1 MASKLGVSPEDRRKL
16 MLEAPVMKVIPMIA
30 LPMVIS
36 MLIDAFYN
44 LADTYF
50 VSTLGTAATAAVGVN
65 SSLMFFIRAIAMGF
79 GMGAS
84 SYISRLLGA
93 KKNNEAHKVASTT
106 AITSIGVI
114 TVCAVFAYIFKGPL
128 VNLLGATET
137 SRVYAMQYAQYIL
150 FAAPFTAGENVFSQV
165 LRAEGSTT
173 RSMVGILSG
182 CFVNLILDPIF
193 IFNFGWGVA
202 GAAAATAIS
211 KVISFAVLLYPF
223 IAKKTMV
230 KIAFKFNTP
239 TWGIYKEVAR
249 MGIPNFLR
257 AALMSVSS
265 VVTNNLAAGFGDS
278 VLAACSVSVRIMM
291 FVGSMVIGFGQG
303 FQPIAGYCWGAK
315 RYGRIKKAFW
325 STSLLG
331 AIVCLVCGTAIFI
344 FAGPIIGIFTK
355 SDTEILELGKFMIRL
370 QCLTLLA
377 HVWSVVI
384 NGLFQAIGRALS
396 ATIMSLSRSVIC
408 LIPCLLIMSTIWG
421 KYGLCSAQAAADV
434 LSIIIAIPLLINIL
448 RELTRLE
455 KEHPLEEIDA
465 AEVEESAKVAEETMF
480 SE

>member
-1 MASKLGVSPEDRRKL
+1 MASKMGETPEARRKL
-16 MLEAPVMKVIPMIA
+16 MLETPVMKVVPMIA

-65 SSLMFFIRAIAMGF
+65 SSLMHFIRAIAMGF

-93 KKNNEAHKVASTT
+93 KRNDEAHKVASTT
-106 AITSIGVI
+106 AVTSIGFI
-114 TVCAVFAYIFKGPL
+114 TFAALIAYIFKGPL
-128 VNLLGATET
+128 VDLLGATPT
-137 SRVYAMQYAQYIL
+137 SRIYSMQYAQYIL
-150 FAAPFTAGENVFSQV
+150 FAAPFTAGENIFSQV
-165 LRAEGSTT
+165 LRSEGSTT
-173 RSMVGILSG
+173 QSMIGMVSG
-182 CFVNLILDPIF
+182 CVVNLALDPLF
-193 IFNFGWGVA
+193 IFKFGWGVA

-211 KVISFAVLLYPF
+211 KVISFVVLLWPF
-223 IAKKTMV
+223 LAKKTMV
-230 KIAFKFNTP
+230 KISFKYFTP
-239 TWGIYKEVAR
+239 KWDIYKEVSR
-249 MGIPNFLR
+249 MGIPSFLR
-257 AALMSVSS
+257 AALMSVST

-278 VLAACSVSVRIMM
+278 VLAACSVSMRIMM

-315 RYGRIKKAFW
+315 RYHRIKQAFW
-325 STSLLG
+325 GTSLLG
-331 AIVCLVCGTAIFI
+331 AIVCLVFGTAIYI
-344 FAGPIIGIFTK
+344 LAGPIIGIFTQT
-355 SDTEILELGKFMIRL
+355 DTEILELGEYMIRI

-384 NGLFQAIGRALS
+384 NGLFQALGRAVS

-408 LIPCLLIMSTIWG
+408 LIPCLLIMSRVWG

-434 LSIIIAIPLLINIL
+434 LSIIIALPLLFNIL
-448 RELTRLE
+448 RELTRLD
-455 KEHPLEEIDA
+455 KENPLSEIEA
-465 AEVEESAKVAEETMF
+465 AEASEAE
-480 SE
+480 

>member
-1 MASKLGVSPEDRRKL
+1 MASKMGETPEARSKL
-16 MLEAPVMKVIPMIA
+16 MLETPVMKVVPMIA

-65 SSLMFFIRAIAMGF
+65 SSLMHFIRAIAMGF

-93 KKNNEAHKVASTT
+93 KRNDEAHKVASTT
-106 AITSIGVI
+106 AVTSIGFI
-114 TVCAVFAYIFKGPL
+114 TFAALIAYIFKGPL
-128 VNLLGATET
+128 VDLLGATPT
-137 SRVYAMQYAQYIL
+137 SRIYSMQYAQYIL
-150 FAAPFTAGENVFSQV
+150 FAAPFTAGENIFSQV
-165 LRAEGSTT
+165 LRSEGSTT
-173 RSMVGILSG
+173 QSMIGMVSG
-182 CFVNLILDPIF
+182 CVVNLALDPLF
-193 IFNFGWGVA
+193 IFKFGWGVA

-211 KVISFAVLLYPF
+211 KVISFVVLLWPF
-223 IAKKTMV
+223 LAKKTMV
-230 KIAFKFNTP
+230 KISFKYFTP
-239 TWGIYKEVAR
+239 KWDIYKEVSR
-249 MGIPNFLR
+249 MGIPSFLR
-257 AALMSVSS
+257 AALMSVST

-278 VLAACSVSVRIMM
+278 VLAACSVSMRIMM

-315 RYGRIKKAFW
+315 RYHRIKQAFW
-325 STSLLG
+325 GTSLLG
-331 AIVCLVCGTAIFI
+331 AIVCLVFGTAIYI
-344 FAGPIIGIFTK
+344 LAGPIIGIFTQT
-355 SDTEILELGKFMIRL
+355 DTEILELGEYMIRI

-384 NGLFQAIGRALS
+384 NGLFQALGRAVS

-408 LIPCLLIMSTIWG
+408 LIPCLLIMSRVWG

-434 LSIIIAIPLLINIL
+434 LSIIIALPLLFNIL
-448 RELTRLE
+448 RELTRLD
-455 KEHPLEEIDA
+455 KENPLSEIEA
-465 AEVEESAKVAEETMF
+465 AEASEAE
-480 SE
+480 